1 MIEFVEQEITKIK
14 EKQDEE
20 RLEVQ
25 QKDEAIQSQQAHLD
39 ELTRQVEIKNEE
51 IKIL

>member
-1 MIEFVEQEITKIK
+1 MKDKDQVIEFVEQEITKIK

-25 QKDEAIQSQQAHLD
+25 
-39 ELTRQVEIKNEE
+39 
-51 IKIL
+51 